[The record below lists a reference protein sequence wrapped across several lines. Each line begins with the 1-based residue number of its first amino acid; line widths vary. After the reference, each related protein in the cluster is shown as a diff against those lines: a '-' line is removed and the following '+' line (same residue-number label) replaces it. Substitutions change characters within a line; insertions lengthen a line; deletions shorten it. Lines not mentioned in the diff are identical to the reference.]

1 MIIKQVFLLTF
12 VCCSFICT
20 AQNSYKHEKE
30 ARIEKKEFPS
40 NALELL
46 DKTLPKKIKKVKYYK
61 ELDSTKVSYE
71 IKLKYNGKKYSIE
84 FSKKGVLEDVEIT
97 IKQKDI
103 VPKTF
108 EKIKK
113 YLYGKYSS
121 FRIKKIQLQY
131 RNTNNIDAET
141 IVKDSFSGTKTETLF
156 YEIIAEVKTGKER
169 YFIEITF
176 TKEGD
181 FELSRTIIQ
190 GSYDH
195 ILY

>member
-1 MIIKQVFLLTF
+1 MKYIFFLLLL
-12 VCCSFICT
+12 CSSLFCIS
-20 AQNSYKHEKE
+20 QNSYKHEKE
-30 ARIEKKEFPS
+30 ERIEKQLFPQ

-61 ELDSTKVSYE
+61 EQDSAKISYE
-71 IKLKYNGKKYSIE
+71 SKLKYNSKKYSIE
-84 FSKKGVLEDVEIT
+84 FSEEGLLEDVEIT
-97 IKQKDI
+97 IKQKEI
-103 VPKTF
+103 PSKTF

-113 YLYGKYSS
+113 YLYGKYTS
-121 FRIKKIQLQY
+121 FRIKKIQRQY
-131 RNTNNIDAET
+131 RNTTNTDAET
-141 IVKDSFSGTKTETLF
+141 IVKEAFSETKTGTHF
-156 YEIIAEVKTGKER
+156 YEIIAEVKTEKER

-176 TKEGD
+176 TKDGD